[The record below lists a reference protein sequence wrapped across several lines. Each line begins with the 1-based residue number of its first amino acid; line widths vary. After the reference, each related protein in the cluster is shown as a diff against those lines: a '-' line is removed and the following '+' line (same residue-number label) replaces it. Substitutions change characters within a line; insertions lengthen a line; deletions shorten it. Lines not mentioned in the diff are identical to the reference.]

1 MSTIV
6 LIRPGCTAYDAESR
20 LQGTLDLPLNKRGE
34 EQVKQL
40 LAEIQSLNIEIVFAS
55 PCEPARGLAEEIGQ
69 ELGVPMKEVEDLSN
83 FSFGLWQGL
92 CIEDLKRK
100 HPRVYKQWHESP
112 HSVRPPEGETLSE
125 AETRVHTALERPIK
139 REIPCAIVVPD
150 PLFSLI
156 ASILEGTPFEMPT
169 PGEESIPRKLWKE
182 IPTSQAREIF
192 FARFGGPGHSSAEL
206 VIPRLEK

>member
-112 HSVRPPEGETLSE
+112 HSV
-125 AETRVHTALERPIK
+125 
-139 REIPCAIVVPD
+139 
-150 PLFSLI
+150 
-156 ASILEGTPFEMPT
+156 
-169 PGEESIPRKLWKE
+169 
-182 IPTSQAREIF
+182 
-192 FARFGGPGHSSAEL
+192 L
-206 VIPRLEK
+206 VS